1 MKAAVHHRYGPP
13 DVLRIEDV
21 ERPIPKDDEVLIK
34 VHATT
39 VSRSDVAL
47 RAGEPFVSR
56 LITGLRRPKRTILG
70 SDVAGEIES
79 VGAAVTEFQVGDRVF
94 GLNAWRFGAHAEFM
108 VMRARGAVTTMPPGM
123 P

>member
-13 DVLRIEDV
+13 DVLRIEDA

-47 RAGEPFVSR
+47 RAGKPFVSR

-70 SDVAGEIES
+70 SDVAGEVAREWA
-79 VGAAVTEFQVGDRVF
+79 GAAF
-94 GLNAWRFGAHAEFM
+94 HA
-108 VMRARGAVTTMPPGM
+108 
-123 P
+123 